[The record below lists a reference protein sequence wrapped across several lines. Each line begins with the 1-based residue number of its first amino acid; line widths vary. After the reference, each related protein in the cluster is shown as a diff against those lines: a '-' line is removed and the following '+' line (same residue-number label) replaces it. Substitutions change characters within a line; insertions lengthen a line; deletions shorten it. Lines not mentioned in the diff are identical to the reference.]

1 MLTRTLYEVALAAI
15 TALARPAP
23 ADVPRLE
30 RLAGDVVLAVE
41 LGADPFED
49 STANALALVA
59 IAWHESGFRPEVAD
73 CRVAGDSGRSVTAW
87 QLMGPWAWG
96 GASRADVCNHPALA
110 AYLALGV
117 LERHAERCPRAP
129 WRAVFGGYAS
139 GSCGRPSAAASR
151 QCAIWA
157 RLARAEGLVA
167 SCDDRRA
174 IGRAE

>member
-23 ADVPRLE
+23 VDVPRLE
-30 RLAGDVVLAVE
+30 RLAADVVLAVE
-41 LGADPFED
+41 LGPDPFGD
-49 STANALALVA
+49 PAANALALVA
-59 IAWHESGFRPEVAD
+59 IAWHESGFRPEVAN

-96 GASRADVCNHPALA
+96 GNTRADVCNHPALA

-129 WRAVFGGYAS
+129 WRAVFDGYSGGR
-139 GSCGRPSAAASR
+139 CGRASAASRR

-157 RLARAEGLVA
+157 RLARSEGLVA
-167 SCDDRRA
+167 SCDDRQEIR
-174 IGRAE
+174 RR